1 MKLEFS
7 GQIFE
12 KYRIISYFMKICSMG
27 VELFLAD
34 RQTDVTQLIV
44 AFPNFANAPK
54 NGRISLRKTV
64 RRRREN
70 KESETKHDRS
80 KWMLFHQR

>member
-1 MKLEFS
+1 
-7 GQIFE
+7 
-12 KYRIISYFMKICSMG
+12 MKICPMG
-27 VELFLAD
+27 AELFLAD

-54 NGRISLRKTV
+54 NGWISFCKTV

-70 KESETKHDRS
+70 SQKPNTIGGNGCYFISDESAE
-80 KWMLFHQR
+80 MV